1 MYMYKIPKNTCTCLG
16 TMSIDLYMY
25 MYYNIDIKGT
35 QKGATQMKKIT
46 NIRKSVC
53 IMANELKKAGY
64 TLSQAF
70 KKAWRRVKLQMTI
83 RAAGTT
89 FENRQER
96 LEFLKR
102 FPVEN
107 LKVTLKRE
115 EGNPFDR
122 NAIQIIVHIPEI
134 NRRTVIGYVPRKLAR
149 ELSRVIDAGVRVEA
163 KLLEI
168 IGGYSFKESLGAL
181 IKITI

>member
-1 MYMYKIPKNTCTCLG
+1 
-16 TMSIDLYMY
+16 
-25 MYYNIDIKGT
+25 
-35 QKGATQMKKIT
+35 MKKIT

-70 KKAWRRVKLQMTI
+70 KKAWRRVKLQMVV
-83 RAAGTT
+83 RVAGTT

-96 LEFLKR
+96 LEFLKQ

-115 EGNPFDR
+115 ERNPFDR

-134 NRRTVIGYVPRKLAR
+134 NRKTVIGYVPRGLAR